1 MTDRGTE
8 GLYKGVRD
16 RGRKGRDEG
25 NTGTSDVGQK
35 EVIANIWVRPDQS
48 SSSQSLKK
56 RKKKKR
62 PWGKNADVW
71 CPGSLTRDVF
81 PLPPSLTHCYTF
93 PLALS

>member
-1 MTDRGTE
+1 MTDRGAE

-35 EVIANIWVRPDQS
+35 EVIENIWVRPEQS

-56 RKKKKR
+56 KRKKKKKKQAGHGEKMLMFGVR
-62 PWGKNADVW
+62 GA
-71 CPGSLTRDVF
+71 
-81 PLPPSLTHCYTF
+81 
-93 PLALS
+93 